1 MNLIIKNI
9 LDYDKDIFAMEQKIE
24 ELLKDNKDQNAE
36 YKDDNIEEPPTK
48 DAS

>member
-9 LDYDKDIFAMEQKIE
+9 LDYDKDMFAMEQKIE
-24 ELLKDNKDQNAE
+24 ELLKDNKDQNVE